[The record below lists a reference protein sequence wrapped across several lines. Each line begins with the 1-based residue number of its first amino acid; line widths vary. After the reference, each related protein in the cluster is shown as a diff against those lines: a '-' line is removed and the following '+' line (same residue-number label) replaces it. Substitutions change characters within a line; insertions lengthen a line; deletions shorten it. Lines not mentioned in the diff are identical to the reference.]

1 MQFCTTGFLVEV
13 AQYIK
18 FGELIS
24 TEPAPFDPDTGL
36 TAPQSPKLEFRLPGQ
51 MAFGDEDQYSK
62 DEQDSFVITMS
73 EQFADWVAAF
83 LRRVILLFENLPEEG
98 ADGNAGGQT
107 EGENSL
113 LSTAQFGSQPIKY
126 PWWTLYAVHLA
137 RFVFIYPSRSTT
149 WC

>member
-24 TEPAPFDPDTGL
+24 TEESVGFDPDTGL
-36 TAPQSPKLEFRLPGQ
+36 TAPQSPKLEFKLPGQ
-51 MAFGDEDQYSK
+51 MAFGDEEQYSR

-83 LRRVILLFENLPEEG
+83 LRRVIVLFENLPEEG

-107 EGENSL
+107 EGVQISHVAAPNS
-113 LSTAQFGSQPIKY
+113 
-126 PWWTLYAVHLA
+126 
-137 RFVFIYPSRSTT
+137 
-149 WC
+149 